1 MSLFTTSTYLILSLP
16 LCFVIPSLDIKK
28 KKKDTQTKLLEM
40 QKNSKLLAF
49 WLNLY
54 KLFYLKHTHTHKH
67 KHKHKTIF
75 FRECNK

>member
-28 KKKDTQTKLLEM
+28 KKKKKKDTQTKLLEM
-40 QKNSKLLAF
+40 QKNSNLLAF

-54 KLFYLKHTHTHKH
+54 KLFYLKHTHTQ
-67 KHKHKTIF
+67 TQTQNTLF
-75 FRECNK
+75 QRM

>member
-16 LCFVIPSLDIKK
+16 LCFVIPSLDIT

-67 KHKHKTIF
+67 KHKTVF